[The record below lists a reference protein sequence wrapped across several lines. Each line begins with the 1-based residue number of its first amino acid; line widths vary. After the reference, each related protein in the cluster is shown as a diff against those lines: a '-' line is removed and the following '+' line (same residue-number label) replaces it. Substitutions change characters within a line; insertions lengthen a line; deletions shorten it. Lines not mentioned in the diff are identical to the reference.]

1 MQRTHTWPIF
11 RHVEERAQ
19 RMADMMDRLDVD
31 IVAAAR
37 LNHGNAFANARTT
50 CLLCRAA
57 RDCDRWLH
65 GDEGG
70 RRPEEFCGNFAF
82 FARCSRPNRRPH

>member
-1 MQRTHTWPIF
+1 MQRAHTWPIF

-19 RMADMMDRLDVD
+19 RMTDMMDRLDVD
-31 IVAAAR
+31 IIAAAR
-37 LNHGNAFANARTT
+37 LHHGNAFANARTT
-50 CLLCRAA
+50 CLLCRAE

-65 GDEGG
+65 GDEQG

-82 FARCSRPNRRPH
+82 FARCGRPSRRPN